1 MNPFLHD
8 TVAQPLTGRPAGS
21 WRFPFNR
28 KSATVIGKQAG
39 AVAMMAGMATSAHAM
54 DVNTATAGEL
64 QRLRGVG
71 PRMASFIVQERD
83 RAGHYESLQDLSE
96 RVKGLGAKRVQSLE
110 AAGLRVKSGKTMNG
124 GSLSTMPVTRAS
136 VRQAQPEIQE
146 VDE

>member
-8 TVAQPLTGRPAGS
+8 TVAQPMPARPTGS

-28 KSATVIGKQAG
+28 RSAAVIGKQAG
-39 AVAMMAGMATSAHAM
+39 AMAVMAGVATSAHAM

-96 RVKGLGAKRVQSLE
+96 RVKGLGAKRVQALE
-110 AAGLRVKSGKTMNG
+110 AAGLRIQGVNRSTPNASR
-124 GSLSTMPVTRAS
+124 SLMSSSRSS
-136 VRQAQPEIQE
+136 VRLVQPDIQE
-146 VDE
+146 LP

>member
-8 TVAQPLTGRPAGS
+8 PIAQPLPGRPAGS

-28 KSATVIGKQAG
+28 RSAAAFGKQAG
-39 AVAMMAGMATSAHAM
+39 AVAMLAGMATSSHAL

-96 RVKGLGAKRVQSLE
+96 RVKGLGAKRVQTLE
-110 AAGLRVKSGKTMNG
+110 AAGLRVKSA
-124 GSLSTMPVTRAS
+124 RQAS
-136 VRQAQPEIQE
+136 GIPLPSRTPSRVELKQAQPEIQE
-146 VDE
+146 IE

>member
-8 TVAQPLTGRPAGS
+8 TVAQPVSVRPAGS

-28 KSATVIGKQAG
+28 QSAAVIGKQAG
-39 AVAMMAGMATSAHAM
+39 AMAVLASVATSAHAM

-96 RVKGLGAKRVQSLE
+96 RVKGLGSKRVQALE
-110 AAGLRVKSGKTMNG
+110 AAGLRIQGVGR
-124 GSLSTMPVTRAS
+124 STPNASRPLMSSTRSSARL
-136 VRQAQPEIQE
+136 VQPDIQE
-146 VDE
+146 LP

>member
-8 TVAQPLTGRPAGS
+8 PVAQPLAVRPAGS

-28 KSATVIGKQAG
+28 RSATALGKQAG
-39 AVAMMAGMATSAHAM
+39 AVAMVAGMATSAHAM

-83 RAGHYESLQDLSE
+83 RAGHFESLQDLSE

-110 AAGLRVKSGKTMNG
+110 AAGLRVKGSKALSGATLSPIQRSRTM
-124 GSLSTMPVTRAS
+124 AK
-136 VRQAQPEIQE
+136 QAQPEIQV
-146 VDE
+146 VD

>member
-1 MNPFLHD
+1 MNPFLFD
-8 TVAQPLTGRPAGS
+8 PVAQPLPVRPAGS

-28 KSATVIGKQAG
+28 RSAAALGKQAG

-83 RAGHYESLQDLSE
+83 RAGNYESLQDLSE
-96 RVKGLGAKRVQSLE
+96 RVKGLGVKRLQSLE
-110 AAGLRVKSGKTMNG
+110 AAGLRVKRTQASSGMA
-124 GSLSTMPVTRAS
+124 VTTLATSRSA
-136 VRQAQPEIQE
+136 VKQAQPEIQE
-146 VDE
+146 MD

>member
-1 MNPFLHD
+1 MNPFLFD
-8 TVAQPLTGRPAGS
+8 PVAQPLVAKPVGS

-28 KSATVIGKQAG
+28 RSATALGKQAG
-39 AVAMMAGMATSAHAM
+39 AVAVMAGMATSAHAM

-96 RVKGLGAKRVQSLE
+96 RVKGLGVKRIQSLE
-110 AAGLRVKSGKTMNG
+110 AAGLRVKRHQSTSGMAVT
-124 GSLSTMPVTRAS
+124 SLATSRSAVK
-136 VRQAQPEIQE
+136 QAQPEIQE
-146 VDE
+146 MD

>member
-8 TVAQPLTGRPAGS
+8 TVAQPLSARPAGS

-28 KSATVIGKQAG
+28 KSAAAIGKQAG
-39 AVAMMAGMATSAHAM
+39 AVAMMAGMATSTHAM

>member
-8 TVAQPLTGRPAGS
+8 PVAQPLVAKPAGS

-28 KSATVIGKQAG
+28 RSATALGKQAG

-83 RAGHYESLQDLSE
+83 RAGHFESLQDLSE
-96 RVKGLGAKRVQSLE
+96 RVKGLGVKRLQSLE
-110 AAGLRVKSGKTMNG
+110 AAGLRVKSAKA
-124 GSLSTMPVTRAS
+124 LSGMALTPLTTSRSA

-146 VDE
+146 MD

>member
-8 TVAQPLTGRPAGS
+8 TVAQPLAGRPAGS

-28 KSATVIGKQAG
+28 RSAAAIGKQAG
-39 AVAMMAGMATSAHAM
+39 AVAMVAGMATSAHAM

-64 QRLRGVG
+64 ERLRGVG

-96 RVKGLGAKRVQSLE
+96 RVKGLGIKKVQALE
-110 AAGLRVKSGKTMNG
+110 AAGLRVKGGKRNTSVPLTPMP
-124 GSLSTMPVTRAS
+124 STRSS

-146 VDE
+146 LE

>member
-1 MNPFLHD
+1 MNPFLFD
-8 TVAQPLTGRPAGS
+8 PIAQPLPVRPAGS

-28 KSATVIGKQAG
+28 RSAAALGKQAG

-96 RVKGLGAKRVQSLE
+96 RVKGLGVKRVQSLE
-110 AAGLRVKSGKTMNG
+110 AAGLRVKRTQASSGTAVT
-124 GSLSTMPVTRAS
+124 SLAISRSTVK
-136 VRQAQPEIQE
+136 QAQPEIQE
-146 VDE
+146 MD